1 MRALAGMWSHKWLVL
16 AVAVVAM
23 AGAGPFARAIFGPA
37 VVVATAQR
45 AALSETV
52 VASGHVETPFRVE
65 IGSQITGVVDDVMVA
80 EGQSVDQGQILVALG
95 SAELKATLA
104 QAEGVVAQAEAR
116 MRQMQELT
124 LPSARQAL
132 AQAQATLINAERS
145 FARTQ
150 ELAAKS
156 FATRASL
163 DDAQKNLD
171 VARTQ
176 VRSAELQVYTSSPG
190 GSDYVMAQTQLNQ
203 ARASLELAQS
213 RLDYATI
220 RAPRAGVLISRAV
233 ERGTVAQPGKALM
246 VLAPRGQTQLVLQ
259 LDERNLGKI
268 ALGQKAVASADAF
281 PDRKFPAQVS
291 YINPGIDISKA
302 SVEVKLD
309 VVDPP
314 AFLRQDMTVS
324 IDIEVARRD
333 DTLVLPARAVRDA
346 LSGDPWVMGVRDGRA
361 ARLPVRIGLRGNAQ
375 VEISEGLAEGAL
387 ALPVTSGVV
396 IGQRVRPVLP

>member
-65 IGSQITGVVDDVMVA
+65 IGSQITGIVDDVMVA

-190 GSDYVMAQTQLNQ
+190 GSDCVMAQTQLNQ

>member
-1 MRALAGMWSHKWLVL
+1 MRAVAGIWSHKWLVL

-23 AGAGPFARAIFGPA
+23 AGAGPFARAILGPA

-80 EGQSVDQGQILVALG
+80 EGQSVNQGQILVALG